1 VKTLLLA
8 ATTAALMAVPAG
20 AVTIINGSFE
30 QSTAATAPGAGG
42 FRTLKNGNTGITG
55 WKVRG
60 TNIDYVGSYWQAQD
74 GSRSIDLN
82 GTGQGAIEQ
91 TLTGL
96 SVGQTYEVSFWL
108 AGNPDGGNATKVA
121 VVSDGGAFSDVY
133 DFNTTGH
140 SRQNM
145 GWERQTFR
153 FVADATTARLTFSSA
168 QKGAYGAAL
177 DNVGIAAVPE
187 PATWAL
193 MILGFG
199 AVGGA
204 MRRRRASAA
213 TVRFA

>member
-1 VKTLLLA
+1 MKTLLLA
-8 ATTAALMAVPAG
+8 ATTAAMMAAPAG

-30 QSTAATAPGAGG
+30 QSTNAVAPGASG

-60 TNIDYVGSYWQAQD
+60 NSIDYVGSYWQAQD
-74 GSRSIDLN
+74 GNRSIDLN

-91 TLTGL
+91 MLNGLTI
-96 SVGQTYEVSFWL
+96 GQTYEVSFWL
-108 AGNPDGGNATKVA
+108 AGNPDGGNATKIAVA
-121 VVSDGGAFSDVY
+121 SDGGAFSGVY
-133 DFNTTGH
+133 RFNTTGK
-140 SRQNM
+140 SRGAM
-145 GWERQTFR
+145 GWERETFR
-153 FVADATTARLTFSSA
+153 FVADGTTARLSFSSA
-168 QKGAYGAAL
+168 QPGAYGAAL

-204 MRRRRASAA
+204 MRRRRATDAI
-213 TVRFA
+213 VRLA